1 MAWRAI
7 PGFLFKDFWFPFV
20 ASNIVK
26 PVPAPTEDCKALCA
40 GVPDCCRWAV
50 RDVRSWDDAKD
61 ADSGFSEVGWTIA
74 GEDINGFGSIEW
86 CFDDACAGQDN
97 TFKIEADTTT
107 AGWPKMKFTTTFETT
122 TASFDLVNL
131 PGQSGASSF
140 YALLLLTNKGFYVYD
155 KNGVLQKHFPQK
167 TRQDALVTLAKLD
180 PAMVTGVT
188 FVSSY
193 SCGLFK
199 KEASV
204 ARLTVEALPGK
215 LGLLGRCGAEKWS
228 DEAWAGSHGISFAS
242 LACAVIASVA
252 LVFVVLFVTK
262 KTSHLEVALADE

>member
-20 ASNIVK
+20 ASNVVT

-74 GEDINGFGSIEW
+74 GEDINEFTKTEW
-86 CFDDACAGQDN
+86 CFKAGACTN
-97 TFKIEADTTT
+97 KNLFTVEADTST
-107 AGWPKMKFTTTFETT
+107 AGSPKMKFKKPFDQT

-131 PGQSGASSF
+131 PGQGGASSF
-140 YALLLLTNKGFYVYD
+140 YALLLLTNKGFFLYD
-155 KNGVLQKHFPQK
+155 KNGVLQQHFTQE
-167 TRQDALVTLAKLD
+167 TRQDALVTLTKLE
-180 PAMVTGVT
+180 PAMATGVT
-188 FVSSY
+188 FVKSY

-228 DEAWAGSHGISFAS
+228 DEVSAALHGISFAS